1 MNGILKD
8 PGGWGREAVRTKRRY
23 RMAQLQT
30 LGFTGAVI
38 VIGMALVSASDGAVG
53 SCEPQTSAVVT
64 TLLASGLGF
73 VLLGTLLW
81 PLMYLRALRAIVLES
96 SRLKQTDGAPRE
108 LS

>member
-23 RMAQLQT
+23 RMAQLQA
-30 LGFTGAVI
+30 LGFSCVVMLI
-38 VIGMALVSASDGAVG
+38 CLALVSAPGGVVG
-53 SCEPQTSAVVT
+53 SCDTRTSALVT

-73 VLLGTLLW
+73 VILGTLLW

-96 SRLKQTDGAPRE
+96 SPGQRTD
-108 LS
+108 